1 MRLKL
6 LTLALALAAGPMTS
20 HAEDLLDAYR
30 QARANDPT
38 LAQNDALRLQQN
50 ETVVQSRA
58 LLLPQVSANL
68 SLDQT
73 QAAGSRGTVETTTT
87 GQTVVVPDTGW
98 TRSKQLTANVT
109 QSVMDFSLYANLKA
123 AHSLDA
129 AQTATYEA
137 ALQALATRVSTAY
150 FTVLTNMDALLYA
163 KSNEEALN
171 RELEQAQQ
179 RFDVGL
185 SAITDVQDAKAQHD
199 TSLADVIVAQNTL
212 ADSRE
217 ALTQITGQPAG
228 DLKKLRDDLPMTPPT
243 PNDAKQWVDT
253 ALHYSPT
260 VASSQFQV
268 ESSEH
273 SISAARAGH
282 LPTIGATAS
291 WGRESD
297 WTQNGN
303 NALLGSS
310 NSTNNRPSTTVGLT
324 LSVPIFSGGATQSKV
339 RQAIYQRDENQDLL
353 EATRRQVTRDT
364 LNYFRSVVA
373 GISQVEAT
381 KAAVISSASARD
393 ATQAGFEVGTR
404 TIVDVLLAQQT
415 LTQAQSNYSQARHQF
430 VLNKLL
436 LKQTAGQIDI
446 KDLEQVNALLQ

>member
-1 MRLKL
+1 
-6 LTLALALAAGPMTS
+6 
-20 HAEDLLDAYR
+20 
-30 QARANDPT
+30 
-38 LAQNDALRLQQN
+38 
-50 ETVVQSRA
+50 
-58 LLLPQVSANL
+58 
-68 SLDQT
+68 
-73 QAAGSRGTVETTTT
+73 
-87 GQTVVVPDTGW
+87 
-98 TRSKQLTANVT
+98 
-109 QSVMDFSLYANLKA
+109 
-123 AHSLDA
+123 
-129 AQTATYEA
+129 
-137 ALQALATRVSTAY
+137 
-150 FTVLTNMDALLYA
+150 MDALTYA
-163 KSNEEALN
+163 KSNEEALA

-199 TSLADVIVAQNTL
+199 TSVANVIVAQNTL

-217 ALTQITGQPAG
+217 ALTQITGQPVG
-228 DLKKLRDDLPMTPPT
+228 ELKKLRDDLPMTPPT

-282 LPTIGATAS
+282 LPTIDATAS
-291 WGRESD
+291 WGRTNE
-297 WTQNGN
+297 WTRNGN
-303 NALLGSS
+303 AALLGTD
-310 NSTNNRPSTTVGLT
+310 NGRPSTQVGLT
-324 LSVPIFSGGATQSKV
+324 LSVPIFSGGATQSRV
-339 RQAIYQRDENQDLL
+339 RQAIYARDENQDLL

-415 LTQAQSNYSQARHQF
+415 LTQSQSNYSQARHQF